1 MDASVSRPVWIPAR
15 PNMMPVRRR
24 GISESRTLG
33 VANRRHGAQSLPCDA
48 MEHKLDYRTLL
59 SRPAALV

>member
-24 GISESRTLG
+24 GISESCTLG
-33 VANRRHGAQSLPCDA
+33 VANRLMVHNRYHVTQ
-48 MEHKLDYRTLL
+48 
-59 SRPAALV
+59 